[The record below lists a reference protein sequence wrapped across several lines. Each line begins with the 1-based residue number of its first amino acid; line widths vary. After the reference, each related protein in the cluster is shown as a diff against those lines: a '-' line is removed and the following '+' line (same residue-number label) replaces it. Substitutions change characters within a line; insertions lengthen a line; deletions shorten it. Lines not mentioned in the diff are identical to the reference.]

1 MPSEIRTQSTR
12 RMFLKS
18 TAMMLLT
25 SACSNAISAR
35 DTATATP
42 VATATAIP
50 EPTPMPTVTP
60 KPQRKL
66 VLYSAQ
72 GAEGS
77 APTDARMRALMS
89 AATPRVGWVPTMVDD
104 DGQWYR
110 DKIPYYKALGIALE
124 PYVKLGPNT
133 KPADID
139 ALLACDGI
147 HLSGGWTPG
156 LLMSLQEFNLLDPLR
171 GFVARGGVLIG
182 ESAGSIVMTKH
193 IHTAFYGNYADGYP
207 GKDIDFS
214 GLGLTDSWTFWPHY
228 RQIDEAE
235 AYRFLEKYKTDFYAA
250 EDGGAVVVDGDN
262 IETFGPV
269 KLFKAKA

>member
-1 MPSEIRTQSTR
+1 MW
-12 RMFLKS
+12 
-18 TAMMLLT
+18 LT
-25 SACSNAISAR
+25 SACSTAATKRDSIAISP
-35 DTATATP
+35 TAVPAATQTP
-42 VATATAIP
+42 VP
-50 EPTPMPTVTP
+50 EPTPMPTTTP

-77 APTDARMRALMS
+77 APTDARMRALLSS
-89 AATPRVGWVPTMVDD
+89 ANPRVGWVPTMVDD

-133 KPADID
+133 KPEDID
-139 ALLACDGI
+139 ALLSCDGI

-156 LLMSLQEFNLLDPLR
+156 LLMSLQEFKLLDPLR
-171 GFVARGGVLIG
+171 AFVARGGVLIG

-207 GKDIDFS
+207 GKDIDFG
-214 GLGLTDSWTFWPHY
+214 GLALTDAWTFWPHY
-228 RQIDEAE
+228 RTIDEAE
-235 AYRFLEKYKTDFYAA
+235 ALRFVEKYKIDVYAA
-250 EDGGAVVVDGDN
+250 EDGGAVVVDGDK

-269 KLFKAKA
+269 KLFKTAG